1 MSEIKEKELLVEL
14 NKLIQINY
22 KRSKQS
28 EILLKELE
36 TVDNQIIEYDKVKS
50 QFLSNIRNEINN
62 PLTAI
67 LGMSANLANRSI
79 EKEEVHK
86 TSNLIYQEAFD
97 LNFQLKNIFIAAEL
111 QAGELIPE
119 IVNARIPELIAQITK
134 EFQHKTDKKK
144 LTITLTNKLES
155 DTFRTDSEKIYLML
169 SNLLAN
175 AIENSELKGNINFE
189 IKIVQG
195 ELAIIVQYFGI
206 GIKLDDSTNIYDRFK
221 QLEEGSIKGF
231 GGYVGLS
238 IIKELLELLGGKI
251 SVESEVMVGSTFTL
265 FIPEGIAQED
275 LNAQFGA
282 NEFLFE

>member
-134 EFQHKTDKKK
+134 KFQHKTDKKK